1 MVIFRTA
8 QFGAGKSH
16 VRISQLAQAWGAEAV
31 NTTELQALAAEL
43 ETTTKLVRGITDQAE
58 LAGHVTIH
66 TTTRDIH
73 LPKERP

>member
-1 MVIFRTA
+1 MSL
-8 QFGAGKSH
+8 AG
-16 VRISQLAQAWGAEAV
+16 
-31 NTTELQALAAEL
+31 ELLALAAEL

>member
-1 MVIFRTA
+1 MTA
-8 QFGAGKSH
+8 
-16 VRISQLAQAWGAEAV
+16 AEL
-31 NTTELQALAAEL
+31 NTLAAEL
-43 ETTTKLVRGITDQAE
+43 ETTTKLVRGITDQTT